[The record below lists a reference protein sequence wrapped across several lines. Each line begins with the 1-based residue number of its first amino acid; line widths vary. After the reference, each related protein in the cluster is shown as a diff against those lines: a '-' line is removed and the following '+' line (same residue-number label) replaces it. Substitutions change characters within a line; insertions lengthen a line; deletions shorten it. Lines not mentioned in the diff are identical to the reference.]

1 MMNTTSHLFAATA
14 LFALTLVIHILIRND
29 TNTRPLD
36 TARYY
41 TMVREKG
48 DTSLARSYLD
58 SENTWLS
65 QTCRAAVNS
74 TDKTAA
80 CVVER
85 RNLRDSILNA
95 MKCTT
100 YNSQVC
106 AFLRNITSGL
116 IQNRTY
122 SGTSYAVGRSLST
135 TVPGQGSLTYRQ
147 LLLNSLDNAPLLFHN
162 SFRAAQ
168 ADDYYVLRTTLYN
181 FIIFTIIAN
190 LLVHYFD
197 QQPMGWTRRL
207 IMRIL
212 VFFLFTLVSN
222 FFFLI
227 NNWGSALTLLGGIW
241 GPCLVVLFYFEAF
254 LDDSITRPWYA
265 LAFSP
270 FSVSRS

>member
-1 MMNTTSHLFAATA
+1 MMNTTSHLIAATA

-41 TMVREKG
+41 TLVREKG
-48 DTSLARSYLD
+48 DVSLARSYLD

-65 QTCRAAVNS
+65 QPCRGAINV
-74 TDKTAA
+74 TDRTNN

-95 MKCTT
+95 MKCMA
-100 YNSQVC
+100 YSSQVC
-106 AFLRNITSGL
+106 SYLRNITSGL

-122 SGTSYAVGRSLST
+122 GVTSYAVGRSLVG
-135 TVPGQGSLTYRQ
+135 TVQGQGALTYRQ
-147 LLLNSLDNAPLLFHN
+147 LLQNSLDNAPLLFHN

-168 ADDYYVLRTTLYN
+168 SEDFYVLRTGLYN
-181 FIIFTIIAN
+181 LIVFTIIAN

-197 QQPMGWTRRL
+197 QEQMSWTKRL

-212 VFFLFTLVSN
+212 VFLLATLVAN

-227 NNWGSALTLLGGIW
+227 NYWGSALTLLGGIW
-241 GPCLVVLFYFEAF
+241 APALIVLFYFEAF
-254 LDDSITRPWYA
+254 LDDSITRPW
-265 LAFSP
+265 
-270 FSVSRS
+270 